1 MAQLLIQVVA
11 AREQIGRN
19 RAPRGM
25 DSPPRWRDDSV
36 LSQEIAMSSLATRSL
51 LTRLTLSCIA
61 LAVLSACNRGGEQPP
76 ILPTEPP
83 ELTWARS
90 ALERNPQFE
99 VLASDAQTR
108 VFTVRNRV
116 TGQVE
121 TINLNELAAAP
132 ISQIRAA
139 AVPAAPAAAASA
151 APPTTLP
158 APAPAPAV
166 AMNEPER
173 EPESVASA
181 TEPQG
186 PGVDNSPAAAAER
199 AQAAE
204 ASYTI
209 SRAGGQLRV
218 SGPGVSIVSTGS
230 AAKSGPNL
238 AGVRSSEPIIC
249 EGKRL
254 LKLDDRKIYVD
265 GDAIIARGGCELY
278 ITNSHIV
285 ASGTGLVVEDAV
297 VHVANSQIEGAN
309 GSFNATDRAKMFVRT
324 STFTGVPRRA
334 ELASVLDQ
342 GGNQWR

>member
-1 MAQLLIQVVA
+1 
-11 AREQIGRN
+11 
-19 RAPRGM
+19 
-25 DSPPRWRDDSV
+25 
-36 LSQEIAMSSLATRSL
+36 MSSLASRSL
-51 LTRLTLSCIA
+51 LSRLTLSCLA
-61 LAVLSACNRGGEQPP
+61 LAVLSACNRGGDQPP
-76 ILPTEPP
+76 VIPTEPP

-90 ALERNPQFE
+90 ALERNPQLE
-99 VLASDAQTR
+99 VLASDSQTR

-116 TGQVE
+116 TGKVE

-132 ISQIRAA
+132 IAQLRAA
-139 AVPAAPAAAASA
+139 ANPLPAPAPAAAA
-151 APPTTLP
+151 PTTLP
-158 APAPAPAV
+158 APAPAPA
-166 AMNEPER
+166 AATNPEPEQ
-173 EPESVASA
+173 VASSP
-181 TEPQG
+181 EPQRS
-186 PGVDNSPAAAAER
+186 DIDSSPAAAAER

-230 AAKSGPNL
+230 GAKSGPNL
-238 AGVRSSEPIIC
+238 AGVRASEPIIC

-254 LKLDDRKIYVD
+254 LKLDDRKIYVE

-285 ASGTGLVVEDAV
+285 ASGTGLIVEDAI
-297 VHVANSQIEGAN
+297 VHVANSQIEGAD

>member
-1 MAQLLIQVVA
+1 
-11 AREQIGRN
+11 
-19 RAPRGM
+19 
-25 DSPPRWRDDSV
+25 
-36 LSQEIAMSSLATRSL
+36 MSTLATRSL
-51 LTRLTLSCIA
+51 VSRLTLSCIA
-61 LAVLSACNRGGEQPP
+61 LAVLSACNRGGDPLP
-76 ILPTEPP
+76 VIPTEPP

-132 ISQIRAA
+132 LSQLRASATASQPAPASSAA
-139 AVPAAPAAAASA
+139 A
-151 APPTTLP
+151 PTTLP
-158 APAPAPAV
+158 APTSAPAV
-166 AMNEPER
+166 ALNAPA
-173 EPESVASA
+173 PESEQVAST
-181 TEPQG
+181 TEPQHSS
-186 PGVDNSPAAAAER
+186 VDNSPAAAAER
-199 AQAAE
+199 AQASE

-218 SGPGVSIVSTGS
+218 SGPGVSIVSTGTG
-230 AAKSGPNL
+230 AKSGPNL
-238 AGVRSSEPIIC
+238 AGVRASEPIIC

-254 LKLDDRKIYVD
+254 LKLDDRKIFVE

-285 ASGTGLVVEDAV
+285 ASGTGLIVEDAI
-297 VHVANSQIEGAN
+297 VHVANSQIEGAD

>member
-1 MAQLLIQVVA
+1 
-11 AREQIGRN
+11 
-19 RAPRGM
+19 
-25 DSPPRWRDDSV
+25 
-36 LSQEIAMSSLATRSL
+36 MSSLATRSL
-51 LTRLTLSCIA
+51 VSRLTLSCIA
-61 LAVLSACNRGGEQPP
+61 LAVLSACNRSGDQLPV
-76 ILPTEPP
+76 IPTEPP

-90 ALERNPQFE
+90 ALERNPHFE
-99 VLASDAQTR
+99 VLASDSQTR

-116 TGQVE
+116 TGNVE

-132 ISQIRAA
+132 ISQLRAA
-139 AVPAAPAAAASA
+139 AVPSTPPASVPA
-151 APPTTLP
+151 APPRTLP

-166 AMNEPER
+166 EMNEPAQQ
-173 EPESVASA
+173 PESVASA
-181 TEPQG
+181 TESQDPA
-186 PGVDNSPAAAAER
+186 VDNSPAAAAER

-230 AAKSGPNL
+230 GAKSGPNL
-238 AGVRSSEPIIC
+238 AGVRSSQPIIC

-285 ASGTGLVVEDAV
+285 ASGTGLVVEDAI

>member
-1 MAQLLIQVVA
+1 
-11 AREQIGRN
+11 
-19 RAPRGM
+19 
-25 DSPPRWRDDSV
+25 
-36 LSQEIAMSSLATRSL
+36 MSSLATRSL
-51 LTRLTLSCIA
+51 VSRLTLSCIA
-61 LAVLSACNRGGEQPP
+61 LAVLSACNRGGDQLPV
-76 ILPTEPP
+76 IPTEPP

-99 VLASDAQTR
+99 VLASDSQTR

-132 ISQIRAA
+132 ISQLRAGA
-139 AVPAAPAAAASA
+139 IPRAQPAPASA

-166 AMNEPER
+166 AMNEPAR

-186 PGVDNSPAAAAER
+186 PALDSSPAAAAER

-230 AAKSGPNL
+230 GAKSGPNL

-285 ASGTGLVVEDAV
+285 ASGTGLVVEDAI

>member
-1 MAQLLIQVVA
+1 
-11 AREQIGRN
+11 
-19 RAPRGM
+19 
-25 DSPPRWRDDSV
+25 
-36 LSQEIAMSSLATRSL
+36 
-51 LTRLTLSCIA
+51 LSCIA
-61 LAVLSACNRGGEQPP
+61 LAVLSACNRGGDQPP
-76 ILPTEPP
+76 AFPTEPP

-99 VLASDAQTR
+99 VLASDSQTR

-132 ISQIRAA
+132 IAQLRAA
-139 AVPAAPAAAASA
+139 AAPPLAAAPAAAA
-151 APPTTLP
+151 PTTLP
-158 APAPAPAV
+158 APAPAPPV
-166 AMNEPER
+166 ADAQE
-173 EPESVASA
+173 
-181 TEPQG
+181 TEPMESEPQRQAM
-186 PGVDNSPAAAAER
+186 DNSPAAAAER

-209 SRAGGQLRV
+209 DRTGGKVRV
-218 SGPGVSIVSTGS
+218 SGPGVSIVSSGS
-230 AAKSGPNL
+230 SGRTGPNL
-238 AGVRSSEPIIC
+238 AGVRASEPIIC

-254 LKLDDRKIYVD
+254 LKLDDRKIFVE

-285 ASGTGLVVEDAV
+285 ASGTGLIVEDAI
-297 VHVANSQIEGAN
+297 VHVANSHIEGVN

-324 STFTGVPRRA
+324 STFTGMPRRA